1 MVFPV
6 RLIVLLL
13 AAFSAAA
20 QTSADPARFRQA
32 GVCSRCHVAQVLE
45 WTTSGHQAA
54 AVDCQSC
61 HGPSQ
66 GHVID
71 ERNVVKPD
79 KLPQGAAIAGF
90 CQSCH
95 TAGCPKT
102 SRRDACQSC
111 HHAHALFNPNENKEL
126 ASLRFAEDDRLRQF
140 EEHLKEGERL
150 VAAGNWSRARDR
162 FEAALRLYPNHS
174 RAAARLAMTKRRLDP
189 KIPGFEIIGEAFD
202 PESGLPLRVRIEGV
216 PVEMALI
223 PGGDADI
230 GHRDLPAGRP
240 VHTVA
245 VEPFYL
251 ARTELT
257 QRVWAMLGE
266 TDPSTQKG
274 DDLPV
279 HNVSWKDA
287 QQWIA
292 KLNQRV
298 PGGAFRLPSEVEWEY
313 AAQSG
318 AQAEGDLS
326 AVAWFREN
334 SAQAEGSR
342 GLREL
347 DAYAPREVATR
358 KPDRRGIF
366 DLRGNVWEWCS
377 SLMKPYP
384 YDARDGRESPD
395 AQGLRVLRGGGFA
408 DSADYLAAWFR
419 HAERPDRRL
428 VFNGVRLAR
437 SVSKPTGD

>member
-1 MVFPV
+1 VVSQV
-6 RLIVLLL
+6 RLIVGLL

-32 GVCSRCHVAQVLE
+32 GVCARCHVAQVLE

-61 HGPSQ
+61 HGPSK
-66 GHVID
+66 GHVTD

-79 KLPQGAAIAGF
+79 KLPQGAAIAGL

-95 TAGCPKT
+95 SQGCPKT
-102 SRRDACQSC
+102 GRRDACQSC

-140 EEHLKEGERL
+140 EADLQEGERL
-150 VAAGNWSRARDR
+150 AAAGNWGGARDR
-162 FEAALRLYPNHS
+162 FQAALRLYPNHS
-174 RAAARLAMTKRRLDP
+174 RAAARLAMTRRRLSP
-189 KIPGFEIIGEAFD
+189 AMPGFEILGDSFD
-202 PESGLPLRVRIEGV
+202 AESGLPRHVRVAGMPIEMV
-216 PVEMALI
+216 LI

-230 GHRDLPAGRP
+230 GHPDLPAGRP

-245 VEPFYL
+245 LEPFYL

-257 QRVWAMLGE
+257 QSVWAMLDAK
-266 TDPSTQKG
+266 DPSPRRG
-274 DDLPV
+274 ADLPV
-279 HNVSWKDA
+279 HNVSWEDA

-292 KLNQRV
+292 QLNQRV
-298 PGGAFRLPSEVEWEY
+298 PAGGFRLPSEAEWEH
-313 AAQSG
+313 AARS
-318 AQAEGDLS
+318 AAVEGELS
-326 AVAWFREN
+326 AVAWFRET
-334 SAQAEGSR
+334 SAQGQGSG

-347 DAYAPREVATR
+347 DDYAPHPVATR
-358 KPDRRGIF
+358 KPDSRGIY

-384 YDARDGRESPD
+384 YDAQDGRESPD
-395 AQGLRVLRGGGFA
+395 APGLRVLRGGGFA
-408 DSADYLAAWFR
+408 DSADYLAPWFR
-419 HAERPDRRL
+419 HAERADRRL

-437 SVSKPTGD
+437 AAPKDD